1 MRSSWLLKCNS
12 LQGLERMEMMTMM
25 MEKEEEEEGKRIPE
39 EKTGF

>member
-1 MRSSWLLKCNS
+1 
-12 LQGLERMEMMTMM
+12 MEMMTMM